1 MVEMLKLVTGD
12 DIIAKCTNHGEK
24 ITLENPVKI
33 IYTQQGIGMIPYVSF
48 YKSNKL
54 VIAKEHIVFYGEV
67 TEEIFN
73 TYNEKFGSG
82 LVLAKS
88 NLRLAGTEDD

>member
-1 MVEMLKLVTGD
+1 MLKLVTGD
-12 DIIAKCTNHGEK
+12 DVIAKCDLHDGSW
-24 ITLENPVKI
+24 TLENPVKI
-33 IYTQQGIGMIPYVSF
+33 VYTPQGIGMIPYTSF

-54 VIAKEHIVFYGEV
+54 TVPEANVVFHGEV

-82 LVLAKS
+82 LVLAKPA
-88 NLRLAGTEDD
+88 LKLTGQDD